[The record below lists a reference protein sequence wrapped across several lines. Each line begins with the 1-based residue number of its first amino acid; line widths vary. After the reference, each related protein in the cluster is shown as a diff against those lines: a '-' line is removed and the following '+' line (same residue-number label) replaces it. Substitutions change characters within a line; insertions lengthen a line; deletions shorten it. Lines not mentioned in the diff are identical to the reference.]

1 MEENKSTVLNV
12 DSSGEGTRLDSWLAQ
27 KLENKTRS
35 AIQGLIESG
44 HILVDQ
50 KTVKSG
56 LKLKAGMTVQ
66 ISIPEPVQSGLVPQ
80 DIPLDIV
87 YEDDDIIVINK
98 QKDLVVHPAAGNW
111 DGTLVNALLNHCS
124 DLSDINGVIR
134 PGIVHR
140 IDKDTTGLLV
150 AAKNNTAHLRLS
162 EMLKTHDIKR
172 TYEAVVD
179 GVVKEDTGRIN
190 AAIGRHPVN
199 RKKMAVNL
207 KNGKDA
213 VTHYQVIKRYKTHT
227 WIRLTLETGR
237 THQIRVHMAYLGHP
251 VTGDTLY
258 GKKSVLMDTEG
269 QALHARYL
277 DFNHPI
283 TGELL
288 HFEATLPQ
296 YFEELLGIL
305 GAKT

>member
-66 ISIPEPVQSGLVPQ
+66 IAIPEPVQSGLVPQ

-283 TGELL
+283 TGEPL

-305 GAKT
+305 EAKT